1 MSFTLTR
8 KSLRPLIIVLAVGL
22 SIFQILF
29 TSGIFFLDA
38 KLLRNIHL
46 AFIIALTFLWIPS
59 DSKKDNTL
67 RLVIDIV
74 LAVLGVAAMIHLMVN
89 HTEFTTRLRYVDPIS
104 VETRIYC
111 LIAVLV
117 IMELTRRT
125 AGVPMAIVVA
135 VFLAYA
141 VFGDMLPSP
150 LRHNGISME
159 DMADEIFIGTEGI
172 FGVPLG
178 VAAGMI
184 FAFGMFGA
192 FLERSNMSAL
202 FMDLACLFTRKSR
215 GGPAKVSIFASA
227 LFGTI
232 SGSAPANV
240 YGTGTFT
247 IPLMKKAGYSPAF
260 AGAVE
265 ATASTGGQLM
275 PPIMGTA
282 AFVMADL
289 AGTSYTAVA
298 KAALLPSILFYFALF
313 MMIHLEAVRKN
324 LGLLPQE
331 LIPDRN
337 KVVARLYYLLP
348 VFLLVALLIR
358 GKSLTSCAYIAT
370 LSIVL
375 LAAFREESRFNLQA
389 FVDALVR
396 SARNSL
402 MISACCASAGIIIA
416 VIALTGVGYKFMS
429 CITLIAGD
437 HLFLLMVV
445 LMLTCMILGMGV
457 PTTPAYIIVATL
469 GVPALVKFG
478 VTGLAAHMFVF
489 YYAILACI
497 TPPVC
502 IAAFAGASI
511 AEARAMETGWLSA
524 KLGIVAFIIPFMF
537 IYEPALLLA
546 GELGDIITA
555 SISALVGVVALSGGL
570 QGYLLTQASLPE
582 RLILTAGGLCLIY
595 PGMLTDLSGL
605 GALALVLA
613 LQAAR
618 RRSERKSPTVTPL

>member
-1 MSFTLTR
+1 MSVHLTR
-8 KSLRPLIIVLAVGL
+8 KGLKPIIVVLAVGL

-59 DSKKDNTL
+59 DSKKDSTL
-67 RLVIDIV
+67 RLVIDIA
-74 LAVLGVAAMIHLMVN
+74 LAVLGIAAMAHLVVN
-89 HTEFTTRLRYVDPIS
+89 HEAFTTRLRYVDPIS
-104 VETRIYC
+104 METKVYC

-135 VFLAYA
+135 VFLSYA
-141 VFGDMLPSP
+141 AFGDMLPPP
-150 LRHNGISME
+150 LRHNGISMD
-159 DMADEIFIGTEGI
+159 DMTDEIFIGTEGI

-313 MMIHLEAVRKN
+313 MMIHFEAVRKN
-324 LGLLPQE
+324 LGLLPEE
-331 LIPDRN
+331 LIPSKDR
-337 KVVARLYYLLP
+337 VVSRLYYLLP

-375 LAAFREESRFNLQA
+375 LAAFRKESRFDLNA
-389 FVDALVR
+389 FIDALVK

-437 HLFLLMVV
+437 HLFLLMIV

-469 GVPALVKFG
+469 G
-478 VTGLAAHMFVF
+478 F

-511 AEARAMETGWLSA
+511 AEARAMETGWISA

-537 IYEPALLLA
+537 IYEPALLL
-546 GELGDIITA
+546 EGDPGSIIMATL
-555 SISALVGVVALSGGL
+555 SALVGVVSLSGGL
-570 QGYLLTQASLPE
+570 QGYLLAKASLPE

-595 PGMLTDLSGL
+595 PGVVTDLTGL
-605 GALALVLA
+605 GALALVIVV
-613 LQAAR
+613 QSAR
-618 RRSERKSPTVTPL
+618 RRSLRNDSAQAG

>member
-1 MSFTLTR
+1 MSVHLTR
-8 KSLRPLIIVLAVGL
+8 KGLKPIIVVLAVGL

-59 DSKKDNTL
+59 DSKKDSTL
-67 RLVIDIV
+67 RLVIDIA
-74 LAVLGVAAMIHLMVN
+74 LAVLGIAAMAHLVVN
-89 HTEFTTRLRYVDPIS
+89 HEAFTTRLRYVDPIS
-104 VETRIYC
+104 METKVYC

-135 VFLAYA
+135 VFLSYA
-141 VFGDMLPSP
+141 AFGDMLPPP
-150 LRHNGISME
+150 LRHNGISMD
-159 DMADEIFIGTEGI
+159 DMTDEIFIGTEGI

-313 MMIHLEAVRKN
+313 MMIHFEAVRKN
-324 LGLLPQE
+324 LGLLPEE
-331 LIPDRN
+331 LIPSKDR
-337 KVVARLYYLLP
+337 VVSRLYYLLP

-375 LAAFREESRFNLQA
+375 LAAFRKESRFDLNA
-389 FVDALVR
+389 FIDALVK

-437 HLFLLMVV
+437 HLFLLMIV

-511 AEARAMETGWLSA
+511 AEARAMETGWISA

-537 IYEPALLLA
+537 IYEPALLLE
-546 GELGDIITA
+546 GNPGSIIMATL
-555 SISALVGVVALSGGL
+555 SALVGVVSLSGGL
-570 QGYLLTQASLPE
+570 QGYLLAKASLPE

-595 PGMLTDLSGL
+595 PGVVTDLTGL
-605 GALALVLA
+605 GALALVIA
-613 LQAAR
+613 VQSAR
-618 RRSERKSPTVTPL
+618 RRSLRNDSAQAG